1 MPFANINGA
10 RLFYTD
16 EGSGPAI
23 VLAHGTTCDSNDWNM
38 QLPAFESDFRVISV
52 DLRGHGLSSS
62 PDGNY
67 SSHQDAAD
75 LAALVTDLGLE
86 RVVAFGHSTGGACAV
101 SFAVSHPALVRAVV
115 AVDPSYG
122 MDPASQAALR
132 GALDAMTD
140 ESTHDIFRASFV
152 DFYAETSPRYLRLWH
167 ARRLQG
173 VEPWVLRACYRD
185 TALAEDQIFFRP
197 EAERFLGRVPCP
209 VFTLR
214 RTGSSI
220 APSSADWDC
229 SLFSHPYSTGIS
241 WSGAGHWP
249 HQERPEEFNVA
260 VTSWIRGLPAPGFTS
275 P

>member
-52 DLRGHGLSSS
+52 DLRGHG
-62 PDGNY
+62 
-67 SSHQDAAD
+67 
-75 LAALVTDLGLE
+75 
-86 RVVAFGHSTGGACAV
+86 
-101 SFAVSHPALVRAVV
+101 
-115 AVDPSYG
+115 
-122 MDPASQAALR
+122 
-132 GALDAMTD
+132 
-140 ESTHDIFRASFV
+140 ESTHDIFRDSFV

-185 TALAEDQIFFRP
+185 TVLAEDQIFFRP